1 MSAMLRSAG
10 PGGAAA
16 GRRRDGRR
24 RRTGVGRPAGGWRE
38 GVASREIG
46 QRWDGR
52 RSGGLRVAEAAVFGE
67 QSARPGRRPG
77 RPRDT
82 NSDETRWRIL
92 EAALDAFAERG
103 YDGVSTREIARQAEV
118 TSATVYH
125 HFPSKF
131 SLYQDAYR
139 HAIDVA
145 FGAYARAVAGRDST
159 VDEIDAV
166 LDCSL
171 QLMHERVA
179 ITSLAIHAQTDAV
192 HPEMQEPELHES
204 ARAFIDGMI
213 EPGGGARRAGRR
225 RRRALRADAAGAAV
239 GPVDDRPQRWRRA
252 GRVRPGHQA
261 DAGGRSCVPR
271 ATPT

>member
-1 MSAMLRSAG
+1 
-10 PGGAAA
+10 
-16 GRRRDGRR
+16 
-24 RRTGVGRPAGGWRE
+24 V
-38 GVASREIG
+38 
-46 QRWDGR
+46 RWGKDNA
-52 RSGGLRVAEAAVFGE
+52 VAEASEAAFGE
-67 QSARPGRRPG
+67 RSARPGRRPG

-139 HAIDVA
+139 HAVDVA
-145 FGAYARAVAGRDST
+145 FGAYAGAVAGKESA
-159 VDEIDAV
+159 VEEIDAV

-171 QLMHERVA
+171 RLMHERVA

-213 EPGGGARRAGRR
+213 DRAVARGELAEGDGVLFERMLLVLLWGLAMTGLNGGAERVECVQAIKRMLTGTLLRR
-225 RRRALRADAAGAAV
+225 
-239 GPVDDRPQRWRRA
+239 
-252 GRVRPGHQA
+252 
-261 DAGGRSCVPR
+261 
-271 ATPT
+271 

>member
-1 MSAMLRSAG
+1 
-10 PGGAAA
+10 
-16 GRRRDGRR
+16 
-24 RRTGVGRPAGGWRE
+24 
-38 GVASREIG
+38 
-46 QRWDGR
+46 
-52 RSGGLRVAEAAVFGE
+52 VAEASKAAFGQ

-139 HAIDVA
+139 YAIDVA
-145 FGAYARAVAGRDST
+145 FGAYARAVAGQQST
-159 VDEIDAV
+159 RDEIDAV
-166 LDCSL
+166 LDCAL
-171 QLMHERVA
+171 RLMHERVA

-192 HPEMQEPELHES
+192 HPEMQEPELHDS
-204 ARAFIDGMI
+204 ARVFIDGMVQ
-213 EPGGGARRAGRR
+213 RAIDRGE
-225 RRRALRADAAGAAV
+225 LAAGDGVLFERLFLVMLWGLAMAGLNGTTERIECVAAIK
-239 GPVDDRPQRWRRA
+239 RMLA
-252 GRVRPGHQA
+252 GTLLTR
-261 DAGGRSCVPR
+261 
-271 ATPT
+271 